1 MLIKFI
7 VKNIFSFN
15 EETEFNLFPNK
26 TQRLL
31 HHKINIKKIEILR
44 LSAIYGANGS
54 GKSNLIKSISLL
66 ETMIIDGKII
76 KDLDDI
82 KFKLNPENKDLPI
95 SFGIEFYSQN
105 IIYYYTL
112 TFDRE
117 IILNEALYESLPKT
131 DRLIFERN
139 YINEKQKINFS
150 KKYTSNEKNRLFVEI
165 LEEKLIQKNEL
176 LLSFLN
182 AKYEKEFNEVSNAF
196 NWFQKDLV
204 IIRPEAKPSGIA
216 EILDKNDKLKLFSV
230 DLISNLN
237 TGISNLFIKKEKFND
252 FIEDINKPQIKQL
265 IEDIK
270 TRKNNISLRNSE
282 TDEEMTLIYEENEIY
297 VKRLITNHLNN
308 FGNPI
313 EFSLALESDGTK
325 RLIDYLPAFNG
336 IINENKVYIIDEI
349 ERSIHPIT
357 IKKILSKI
365 STDEKA
371 KGQLIFT
378 THESNLLDQDILRP
392 DEIWF
397 AQKDIDGASKLYSL
411 SEFNI
416 HNTANI
422 ENGYLNG
429 RFGGIPFLSN
439 LKDLN
444 WNKYEV
450 SE

>member
-1 MLIKFI
+1 
-7 VKNIFSFN
+7 
-15 EETEFNLFPNK
+15 
-26 TQRLL
+26 
-31 HHKINIKKIEILR
+31 
-44 LSAIYGANGS
+44 
-54 GKSNLIKSISLL
+54 
-66 ETMIIDGKII
+66 
-76 KDLDDI
+76 
-82 KFKLNPENKDLPI
+82 
-95 SFGIEFYSQN
+95 
-105 IIYYYTL
+105 
-112 TFDRE
+112 
-117 IILNEALYESLPKT
+117 
-131 DRLIFERN
+131 
-139 YINEKQKINFS
+139 
-150 KKYTSNEKNRLFVEI
+150 
-165 LEEKLIQKNEL
+165 
-176 LLSFLN
+176 
-182 AKYEKEFNEVSNAF
+182 
-196 NWFQKDLV
+196 
-204 IIRPEAKPSGIA
+204 
-216 EILDKNDKLKLFSV
+216 LKLFSV